1 MAEKPK
7 VIASPM
13 TALSRVNGKNFKKGG
28 TIGKAMA
35 KPKVAMKRGGMK
47 KGC

>member
-28 TIGKAMA
+28 AVGKANA
-35 KPKVAMKRGGMK
+35 KPKMFMK
-47 KGC
+47 KMGKK

>member
-13 TALSRVNGKNFKKGG
+13 TALSRVNSKNFKHGG
-28 TIGKAMA
+28 MVKTNA
-35 KPKVAMKRGGMK
+35 KPKTAIKKMGKR
-47 KGC
+47 